1 MEERSW
7 CPIRERSGLR
17 NPMTAVTISLS
28 LPCGCDMSDT
38 VLNSNSNLL
47 ESAEPVPKARKERN
61 RLVLLETDFSTGEEA
76 DPWESEG
83 SDVEL
88 FHSSFVRGGKRRSSN
103 KLERRRES
111 SSKTEVLAKQRI
123 LRRLHVRY
131 DFEDIFQR
139 VLAEEQAVNFFTC
152 EGHKPE
158 PGPAKK
164 KTKKSKQAEEKKDD
178 RQIRFRNY
186 IPRTPE
192 LRDFCMPKITSAD
205 IEAEIDKEIQEAI
218 AAAEARKDVFL
229 FVRQA
234 RRDRSV
240 FGSRPHIA
248 CFLVE
253 WLRRRRKEEAA
264 GLDGEALSA
273 RDCSA
278 VGENFV
284 DPHCPLCLLPCG
296 SDAEGL
302 PVLVHCLVVGEVQ
315 GKLLVCLPAASWHRK
330 VAKRTIPRGFLSKVF
345 GAEVVVAALSD
356 RATEAAG
363 QTARVWLGLCEGS
376 TESTIQVSDEDTT
389 VPFGALPAGE
399 LVVPL
404 VDALVDLCAAWRRR
418 LDPYAHR
425 HRRLWP
431 RCKMVT
437 PGPLTRLKAEPATA
451 QQQPRLQTP
460 LDESDEEAD
469 VQEALRPKASVQDV
483 PPVPQPTD
491 PAEAFAQA
499 MVRLSGTQLPVCPE
513 TVRIGVPLNRKQWQL
528 VRSLERIVFG
538 SFFPLTFEPED
549 YGRIG
554 HKVEGQANT
563 LRALGR
569 AAAVLSQS
577 FAGYAPRSFSFGV
590 TTAQQGPFPVEV
602 AGTLPGKADVAAMP
616 IVADR
621 VKLPATPAF
630 EPSPFMDRTTSEFF
644 NYPLHQARVPD
655 PVSERPLFVKILAD
669 SKQKLLLLQ
678 ALARSGRLEPLA
690 SVPAPRSEWGAG
702 FFCVA
707 KDGLRGRLVLDARP
721 ANELEDFPGHWVH
734 ALASAAC
741 LSGLVLRPGQ
751 VLVMSGTDLQDCF
764 ISSKL
769 RPSESCATTR
779 PVGSRFKK
787 PSLSLIG
794 LVRPLLAAVS
804 LCFAG
809 SLRSL
814 WAIRPPVSSPSAAT

>member
-1 MEERSW
+1 MG
-7 CPIRERSGLR
+7 CP
-17 NPMTAVTISLS
+17 
-28 LPCGCDMSDT
+28 
-38 VLNSNSNLL
+38 
-47 ESAEPVPKARKERN
+47 
-61 RLVLLETDFSTGEEA
+61 
-76 DPWESEG
+76 
-83 SDVEL
+83 
-88 FHSSFVRGGKRRSSN
+88 
-103 KLERRRES
+103 
-111 SSKTEVLAKQRI
+111 Q
-123 LRRLHVRY
+123 
-131 DFEDIFQR
+131 
-139 VLAEEQAVNFFTC
+139 
-152 EGHKPE
+152 
-158 PGPAKK
+158 
-164 KTKKSKQAEEKKDD
+164 
-178 RQIRFRNY
+178 
-186 IPRTPE
+186 
-192 LRDFCMPKITSAD
+192 
-205 IEAEIDKEIQEAI
+205 
-218 AAAEARKDVFL
+218 
-229 FVRQA
+229 
-234 RRDRSV
+234 
-240 FGSRPHIA
+240 
-248 CFLVE
+248 
-253 WLRRRRKEEAA
+253 
-264 GLDGEALSA
+264 
-273 RDCSA
+273 
-278 VGENFV
+278 
-284 DPHCPLCLLPCG
+284 
-296 SDAEGL
+296 
-302 PVLVHCLVVGEVQ
+302 
-315 GKLLVCLPAASWHRK
+315 
-330 VAKRTIPRGFLSKVF
+330 
-345 GAEVVVAALSD
+345 
-356 RATEAAG
+356 
-363 QTARVWLGLCEGS
+363 
-376 TESTIQVSDEDTT
+376 
-389 VPFGALPAGE
+389 
-399 LVVPL
+399 
-404 VDALVDLCAAWRRR
+404 
-418 LDPYAHR
+418 
-425 HRRLWP
+425 
-431 RCKMVT
+431 
-437 PGPLTRLKAEPATA
+437 
-451 QQQPRLQTP
+451 
-460 LDESDEEAD
+460 
-469 VQEALRPKASVQDV
+469 
-483 PPVPQPTD
+483 
-491 PAEAFAQA
+491 
-499 MVRLSGTQLPVCPE
+499 VCPE

-569 AAAVLSQS
+569 AAAALSQS

-769 RPSESCATTR
+769 RPSESCATTW